1 VNATLRTRT
10 LRAGTA
16 VAVAAVMAYGLWYA
30 YDTMSREPVRR
41 VIFSGDS
48 AKLVR
53 ADLEALAESIRGLP
67 ASGESLAA
75 IRDAARRIPWVRE
88 ATVRRR
94 FPDAV
99 EIAFEAHEP
108 LARWSDEALVSVRGE
123 IFNAEF
129 AGKLP
134 QFRGA
139 AGAASAMARE
149 YPAIAQAL
157 APVAKVDELRLS
169 PRGAWEVVLD
179 SGLVLAL
186 GRGDIHT
193 RLARFVAAWPRLP
206 DSARKSARADLRYGT
221 GFALR
226 LNPLPGPPP
235 GVPPGARAGRQR
247 EKT

>member
-1 VNATLRTRT
+1 MSAPVRTRAWQAA
-10 LRAGTA
+10 AGVV
-16 VAVAAVMAYGLWYA
+16 VAGAMAYGLWYA
-30 YDTMSREPVRR
+30 FATMSSEPVRR

-48 AKLVR
+48 AKL
-53 ADLEALAESIRGLP
+53 AASDLEAFAAGVRGLP

-99 EIAFEAHEP
+99 EVAFEAHAP
-108 LARWSDEALVSVRGE
+108 LARWSDDALVSTRGE

-129 AGKLP
+129 AGSLP
-134 QFRGA
+134 QFRGSANTA
-139 AGAASAMARE
+139 AAMARE
-149 YPAIAQAL
+149 YPAIARAL

-186 GRGDIHT
+186 GRGDIHA
-193 RLARFVAAWPRLP
+193 RLARFVAAWSRL
-206 DSARKSARADLRYGT
+206 DERARAATRADLRYAT
-221 GFALR
+221 GFALKV
-226 LNPLPGPPP
+226 GP
-235 GVPPGARAGRQR
+235 R
-247 EKT
+247 

>member
-1 VNATLRTRT
+1 VNAPLATRA
-10 LRAGTA
+10 LRATA
-16 VAVAAVMAYGLWYA
+16 AISAAAVIGYGLWYA
-30 YDTMSREPVRR
+30 FDTMSKEPVRR
-41 VIFSGDS
+41 VIFTGDS

-53 ADLEALAESIRGLP
+53 ADLDAFAESIRGLP
-67 ASGESLAA
+67 ASGDSLAA

-123 IFNAEF
+123 VFNAEF

-134 QFRGA
+134 LLRGAPGA
-139 AGAASAMARE
+139 AGAMARE
-149 YPAIAQAL
+149 YPAIARAL
-157 APVAKVDELRLS
+157 APIANVNELRLS

-186 GRGDIHT
+186 GRGDIHA
-193 RLARFVAAWPRLP
+193 RLARFVRAWPRLP
-206 DSARKSARADLRYGT
+206 ENARKAVRADLRYGT

-226 LNPLPGPPP
+226 G
-235 GVPPGARAGRQR
+235 
-247 EKT
+247 KS